1 MIPALPFALPF
12 PTRPLLASADAA
24 WLVWIPDSAD
34 LFRVERCPCFP
45 QGRQLMVVEAPR
57 GATKAQVLAA
67 INQVAFHLAAI
78 QEPA

>member
-1 MIPALPFALPF
+1 MSYPIPS
-12 PTRPLLASADAA
+12 RPLLASADAA
-24 WLVWIPDSAD
+24 WLTWVPGSTD